1 MQKVLQNLKTPC
13 RAVVVAV
20 AGEAEVDQFPELFAL
35 TVGHEGGR
43 EFVEGR
49 AKIRCAGLGVSIKI
63 AEVVLHR
70 EREERHAV
78 VEDRGEGTRFVAPV
92 VDQQSE
98 VAEVAVGVAHQRV
111 ENHHVAE
118 RLIKL
123 VAELLQF
130 GGDLGQFFFR
140 ETAVDRHEGMINVR
154 EKFAGTAQR
163 PLPFRQL
170 VSDVVQPHGLGNL
183 GSVKFGIRLV
193 AGVRPAGTAALV
205 EHDLS
210 ADTPPAFAQVAVGGE
225 FGRRRKRARTHT
237 AEPGPGDQRQ
247 RLVEA
252 VFKEVVVLEFPLE
265 ALRHDPVAVID
276 GETHAQFDDAEDVVV
291 VQSVDGKDLV
301 HKLTVA
307 VDDAASQPVEQ
318 AFVGQ
323 LEPQRKQPAMTLL
336 FFELCTGKAV
346 QPLRPQVEG
355 EQSCIILFQDE
366 FHCLLRFFPI
376 CASSPKGNTTHKLT
390 IIYCSKR

>member
-13 RAVVVAV
+13 REVVVAV

-98 VAEVAVGVAHQRV
+98 VAEVPVGVAHQRV

-123 VAELLQF
+123 VAHAFQF
-130 GGDLGQFFFR
+130 GGDFSQFFLR
-140 ETAVDRHEGMINVR
+140 EAAVDRHERMVDVR
-154 EKFAGTAQR
+154 EKFTGAAQCA
-163 PLPFRQL
+163 LPFRQL
-170 VSDVVQPHGLGNL
+170 VGDVVQPHGLGNL
-183 GSVKFGIRLV
+183 GCVKFRIRLV
-193 AGVRPAGTAALV
+193 AGVRSAGTAALV

-210 ADTPPAFAQVAVGGE
+210 GDAPPAFAQVAVGGE
-225 FGRRRKRARTHT
+225 FRR
-237 AEPGPGDQRQ
+237 G
-247 RLVEA
+247 
-252 VFKEVVVLEFPLE
+252 
-265 ALRHDPVAVID
+265 
-276 GETHAQFDDAEDVVV
+276 
-291 VQSVDGKDLV
+291 
-301 HKLTVA
+301 
-307 VDDAASQPVEQ
+307 
-318 AFVGQ
+318 
-323 LEPQRKQPAMTLL
+323 
-336 FFELCTGKAV
+336 
-346 QPLRPQVEG
+346 
-355 EQSCIILFQDE
+355 
-366 FHCLLRFFPI
+366 
-376 CASSPKGNTTHKLT
+376 
-390 IIYCSKR
+390 